1 MAAQKRN
8 SRPDRQRPHRAHR
21 DDERADRVACGMRIA
36 VESHENEDGPV
47 GEHRQ
52 GKPHHPERLYVHL
65 KRNGRREARIL
76 LGMAAFFGFHMP
88 TFTFPGV
95 PNDRLFDRVAENA
108 KAAEAAGFDLVTV
121 MDHFYQIRGIGP
133 ETEPM
138 MEAYTTLSALATQ
151 TSRVKL
157 GTLVTGVTYRNPALL
172 VKQVT
177 TLDVI
182 SKGRAIFGIGAA
194 WNEDEHGG
202 YGIEFPPIARRMDRL
217 GEALTIAKLMFTQD
231 RPSFEGQYYKI
242 DRALNVPRP
251 IQPGGPKILIGGGG
265 ERRTLRLLAE
275 HGDIG
280 HWFGGNLEDL
290 KRKKKVFEEHCAAVK
305 RDPSDVLLTVGLTLV
320 LAENEKDAKA
330 LMDGLTPERRAV
342 AKTATV
348 VQAAEVLGQYMDAGF
363 GGFTF
368 NNNVLQTK
376 ESIALAG
383 ELIKVVRGS
392 GVPV

>member
-1 MAAQKRN
+1 
-8 SRPDRQRPHRAHR
+8 
-21 DDERADRVACGMRIA
+21 
-36 VESHENEDGPV
+36 
-47 GEHRQ
+47 
-52 GKPHHPERLYVHL
+52 
-65 KRNGRREARIL
+65 
-76 LGMAAFFGFHMP
+76 MAAFFGFHMP

-121 MDHFYQIRGIGP
+121 MDHLYQIRGIGP

-290 KRKKKVFEEHCAAVK
+290 KRKKQVFEEHCAAVN
-305 RDPSDVLLTVGLTLV
+305 RDPSEVLLTVGLTLV
-320 LAENEKDAKA
+320 LAESEKDAKA
-330 LMDGLTPERRAV
+330 LMEGLTPERRAI

-348 VQAAEVLGQYMDAGF
+348 SQAAEVIGQYMDAGF

>member
-1 MAAQKRN
+1 MN
-8 SRPDRQRPHRAHR
+8 
-21 DDERADRVACGMRIA
+21 
-36 VESHENEDGPV
+36 
-47 GEHRQ
+47 
-52 GKPHHPERLYVHL
+52 
-65 KRNGRREARIL
+65 
-76 LGMAAFFGFHMP
+76 AFFGFHMP

-95 PNDRLFDRVAENA
+95 PHDRLFDRVAENA
-108 KAAEAAGFDLVTV
+108 KAAEKAGFDLVTV

-182 SKGRAIFGIGAA
+182 SKGRAIIGIGAA
-194 WNEDEHGG
+194 WNEDEHRG
-202 YGIEFPPIARRMDRL
+202 YGIEFPPIGQRMDRL
-217 GEALTIAKLMFTQD
+217 GEALTIAKLMFTED
-231 RPSFEGQYYKI
+231 RPSFEGKYYRI
-242 DRALNVPRP
+242 ERALNVPRP
-251 IQPGGPKILIGGGG
+251 IQPGGPKILIGGSG

-280 HWFGGNLEDL
+280 HWFAASLDEL
-290 KRKKKVFEEHCAAVK
+290 KRKKQIFEEHCAAVK
-305 RDPSDVLLTVGLTLV
+305 RDPSEVLLTLGVTLV
-320 LAENEKDAKA
+320 LADNEKDAKA
-330 LMDGLTPERRAV
+330 ILDGLSAERRAIAV
-342 AKTATV
+342 TATIP
-348 VQAAEVLGQYMDAGF
+348 QAAELLGKYMDAGF

-368 NNNVLQTK
+368 NNNIYQTK
-376 ESIALAG
+376 EQIELVG

-392 GVPV
+392 AVSA

>member
-1 MAAQKRN
+1 
-8 SRPDRQRPHRAHR
+8 
-21 DDERADRVACGMRIA
+21 
-36 VESHENEDGPV
+36 
-47 GEHRQ
+47 
-52 GKPHHPERLYVHL
+52 
-65 KRNGRREARIL
+65 
-76 LGMAAFFGFHMP
+76 MAAFFGFHMP
-88 TFTFPGV
+88 TFSFPGV
-95 PNDRLFDRVAENA
+95 PSDRLFDRVAENA
-108 KAAEAAGFDLVTV
+108 KAAENAGFDLVTV

-172 VKQVT
+172 AKMVT
-177 TLDVI
+177 TLDVV
-182 SKGRAIFGIGAA
+182 SKGRAILGIGAA
-194 WNEDEHGG
+194 WNEDEHIG
-202 YGIEFPPIARRMDRL
+202 YGFEFPPIKERMDRL

-231 RPSFEGQYYKI
+231 RPSFEGKYYRI
-242 DRALNVPRP
+242 NRALNVPRP
-251 IQPGGPKILIGGGG
+251 VQPGGPKILVGGGG

-290 KRKKKVFEEHCAAVK
+290 KRKKKVFEEHCAAVN
-305 RDPSDVLLTVGLTLV
+305 RNPSEVLLTVGLTLV

-330 LMDGLTPERRAV
+330 LMDGMTPERRAM
-342 AKTATV
+342 AKIV
-348 VQAAEVLGQYMDAGF
+348 NVPQAAAVLREYMDAGF

-392 GVPV
+392 AVPA